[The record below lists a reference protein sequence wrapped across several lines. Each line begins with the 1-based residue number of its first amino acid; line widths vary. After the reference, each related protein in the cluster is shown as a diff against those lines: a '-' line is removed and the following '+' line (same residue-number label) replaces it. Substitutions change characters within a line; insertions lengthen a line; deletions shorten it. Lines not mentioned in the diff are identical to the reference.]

1 MDAIERND
9 LLNIVAGVHHRGEG
23 YMSAAMDINVIQRR
37 TADEPAAAVRPAATR
52 PAVTLSYLSTA
63 EVADCTCPEWCE
75 RDHDRD

>member
-1 MDAIERND
+1 MDVIERND
-9 LLNIVAGVHHRGEG
+9 LLNIVARVHHRCEG

-37 TADEPAAAVRPAATR
+37 TADEPAAALR
-52 PAVTLSYLSTA
+52 PAVVLSYLSTA

>member
-1 MDAIERND
+1 MYAIETND

>member
-1 MDAIERND
+1 
-9 LLNIVAGVHHRGEG
+9 LLNIVTEVHHRGEG

-37 TADEPAAAVRPAATR
+37 TADEPAAALR
-52 PAVTLSYLSTA
+52 PAVALSYLSTA